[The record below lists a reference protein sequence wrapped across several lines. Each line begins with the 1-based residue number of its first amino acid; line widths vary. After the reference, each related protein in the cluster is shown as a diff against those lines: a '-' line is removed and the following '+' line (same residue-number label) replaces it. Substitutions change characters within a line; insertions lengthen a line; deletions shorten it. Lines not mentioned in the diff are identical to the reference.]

1 MMYTILGQIENQYI
15 DDQFE
20 QIDSYANINE
30 AQIAL
35 QHMQAFDCFS
45 NYSNYYII
53 KKQKD

>member
-1 MMYTILGQIENQYI
+1 MYTILGQIENQYI

-35 QHMQAFDCFS
+35 QHMQAFDSFS

-53 KKQKD
+53 KTQKD

>member
-1 MMYTILGQIENQYI
+1 MYTILGQIENQYI
-15 DDQFE
+15 DDQFV

-45 NYSNYYII
+45 NYKNYYII

>member
-35 QHMQAFDCFS
+35 QHMQAFDSFS

-53 KKQKD
+53 KTQKD

>member
-1 MMYTILGQIENQYI
+1 MYTILGQIENQYI

-20 QIDSYANINE
+20 HIDSFANIDE

-45 NYSNYYII
+45 QYNKYHIV
-53 KKQKD
+53 KL